1 VNRILQIV
9 QAAAPNTVCGV
20 PAAQRCRQDAG
31 GPSKPIIDTGLC
43 GNERCENVAGLLR
56 FDTAGLSPA
65 AKLNYD
71 TVLSRLRLGSF
82 GCGNLLPF

>member
-1 VNRILQIV
+1 MRTRALPPEIPLVEVLKLRSAWTAAFASASVNLQIV

-43 GNERCENVAGLLR
+43 GNERCENVAGDR
-56 FDTAGLSPA
+56 FS
-65 AKLNYD
+65 
-71 TVLSRLRLGSF
+71 
-82 GCGNLLPF
+82 